1 MSGDDIMKF
10 SWVTIHVKNMDAS
23 LKFYSE
29 ILGLPIT
36 RTIDMPNG
44 GQIIFLGAGE
54 TSIELIDLPEETVES
69 FNGSLSIGFSISSLK
84 TFEILLEKNNIEV
97 HSGPFQ
103 PNPELKFI
111 YILDPNG
118 VKVQLIEHLN

>member
-1 MSGDDIMKF
+1 MNGGHIMKF

-23 LKFYSE
+23 LKFYNK
-29 ILGLPIT
+29 ILGLPII
-36 RTIDMPNG
+36 RTMDMPNG
-44 GQIIFLGAGE
+44 GQIIFLGEGE